1 MYYVFLVLMNPLMGS
16 HSVFSHSS
24 MSWDHNLTLINWEF
38 YFEGQE
44 VAFGMDVTLKV
55 LCSGRNCHRMTKV
68 NVNYVVHK

>member
-16 HSVFSHSS
+16 HSVFSHS